1 MKGKRNTILVIGGAG
16 YVGSAL
22 VPALLDAGFCV
33 KVLDLFL
40 YGRNVFGRRNRDANL
55 ELTRGDIRDKE
66 IIANALSGVD
76 CVIHLASVS
85 NDPSFELD
93 RQLGKSIN
101 YDATVQLIDLS
112 KIAGV
117 SRFILAST
125 SSVYGVKKEKKVTED
140 LPLEPLTDYSKYKAF
155 SEAYLLTHAGDMVAV
170 VLRPATVCGYAPR
183 MRLDLTVN
191 LLTVGALVKKH
202 MTILGG
208 SQYRPN
214 IHIQDMVRAYKKMI
228 KYPKDKISGNIYNVG
243 YENYSILDIAHMIK
257 KVLKDSSITIE
268 MKPTNDLRSYRI
280 DSGKIKKE
288 LGFTPVHSVEEA
300 IVDIARAYHSG
311 RIPSPL
317 DDIRYSNIKTM
328 QAARLQ

>member
-1 MKGKRNTILVIGGAG
+1 MKGKRNTILVTGGAG

-22 VPALLDAGFCV
+22 TPALLDGGYRV

-40 YGRNVFGRRNRDANL
+40 YGENVFGPKSRNTNL
-55 ELTRGDIRDKE
+55 ELTRGDIRDRGVV
-66 IIANALSGVD
+66 AHALSGVD
-76 CVIHLASVS
+76 CVIHLASIS

-93 RQLGKSIN
+93 RKLGKSVN
-101 YDATVQLIDLS
+101 YDATMQLVELS

-125 SSVYGVKKEKKVTED
+125 SSVYGVKKEKEVTED
-140 LPLEPLTDYSKYKAF
+140 LPLEPLTDYSKYKAL
-155 SEAYLLTHAGDMVAV
+155 SEAYLFAHAGRMEAV

-191 LLTVGALVKKH
+191 LLTVQALEKRH

-214 IHIQDMVRAYKKMI
+214 IHIKDMVRAYTKMI
-228 KYPKDKISGNIYNVG
+228 KYPKNKVSGKIYNVG
-243 YENYSILDIAHMIK
+243 YENYSILDIAQMIK
-257 KVLKDSSITIE
+257 KVLKDPSIGIDV
-268 MKPTNDLRSYRI
+268 KPTDDLRSYRI
-280 DSGKIKKE
+280 NSRKIKKE
-288 LGFTPVHSVEEA
+288 LGFVPIHSVARA
-300 IVDIARAYHSG
+300 ISDIARAYKSG

-317 DDIRYSNIKTM
+317 DDIRYINIKTM